1 MKLTNSVTLD
11 LHPVILSSY
20 SIYGVSNSMT
30 LKRQRKV
37 KYHVKN
43 IVKKIDMPRA
53 HQLYVT
59 VLHRR
64 CSQCLQEYNDE

>member
-37 KYHVKN
+37 KYHVEN
-43 IVKKIDMPRA
+43 IVKK
-53 HQLYVT
+53 
-59 VLHRR
+59 
-64 CSQCLQEYNDE
+64 N